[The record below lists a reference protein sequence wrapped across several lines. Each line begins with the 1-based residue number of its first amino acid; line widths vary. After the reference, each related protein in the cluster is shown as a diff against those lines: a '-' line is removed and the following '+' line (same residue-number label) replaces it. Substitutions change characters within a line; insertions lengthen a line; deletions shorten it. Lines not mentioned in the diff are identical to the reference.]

1 MNFFEDLCL
10 GERRELGSHTFTA
23 EDIKAF
29 AIRYDPQ
36 AFHVDEEAAAR
47 SHFGALCASGWH
59 TGAVCMR
66 LIVLANQREAQAQRA
81 RGEEVPNIGPSPGVR
96 DLRWH
101 KPVFAGDTISYALEI
116 KELREASRPG
126 YGLVVSQT
134 TGTNQAGDLVYSALG
149 AVFVE
154 RRRKPHNAGAAS
166 GA

>member
-1 MNFFEDLCL
+1 
-10 GERRELGSHTFTA
+10 
-23 EDIKAF
+23 
-29 AIRYDPQ
+29 
-36 AFHVDEEAAAR
+36 
-47 SHFGALCASGWH
+47 
-59 TGAVCMR
+59 MR

-154 RRRKPHNAGAAS
+154 RKRKPHCAGAAS

>member
-1 MNFFEDLCL
+1 
-10 GERRELGSHTFTA
+10 
-23 EDIKAF
+23 
-29 AIRYDPQ
+29 
-36 AFHVDEEAAAR
+36 
-47 SHFGALCASGWH
+47 
-59 TGAVCMR
+59 MR
-66 LIVLANQREAQAQRA
+66 LIVLANQREAQAHRA

-134 TGTNQAGDLVYSALG
+134 TGTNQAGDPVYSALG